1 MSLED
6 TIYQYYKTMLQGQM
20 EESQELLE
28 WDIEEGSIID
38 YFANMGKLHKEYHL
52 VSLEDI
58 EITNINEI
66 NGVGNVNVRLI
77 YMDKDGKERSEI
89 NKAKLRINANG
100 FWKITSI
107 KRE

>member
-6 TIYQYYKTMLQGQM
+6 TIYQYYETMLQGQM
-20 EESQELLE
+20 EESQELLD
-28 WDIEEGSIID
+28 WNINEGSIID
-38 YFANMGKLHKEYHL
+38 YYANMGKLYREYYL

-58 EITNINEI
+58 EITNTSVI
-66 NGVGNVNVRLI
+66 NGVGNVSVRLI

-89 NKAKLRINANG
+89 NNVKLNKNPKG
-100 FWKITSI
+100 LWKITSI